1 MVMTVNEEQKTSI
14 NTHEVFNQATP
25 LVDFNLFL
33 SDMVLVDGLKRH
45 HGSWAYDKVSAFGE
59 HMGSSE
65 VLQWSDQANRF
76 PPVLKTFDRFGHRID
91 EVEFHPAWHNLMS
104 LSTEYGLHNLPWVEK
119 REGAHVARAAMMYQA
134 YQTEAGHCC
143 PISMTYSVV
152 PALRTQPNLAQ
163 VWEPRILKNG
173 YEGRLIASSEK
184 PGVIFGMGMTEKQ
197 GGSDVRANTTRAVAL
212 KQSGPG
218 EEYRITGHKWFCSAP
233 MSDAFLIL
241 AQAQDGLSCFLV
253 PRILEDGTRNNIFIQ
268 RLKDKLGNKS
278 NASSE
283 VEFRETVGFLVGS
296 EGRGV
301 PTIIEMVNHTRLDC
315 AIGSAGLMRQAILQA
330 VHHCTGRS
338 AFGKKLIEQELML
351 NVLADLAIE
360 SEAATLLMLRLA
372 ESYDTASSTEENS
385 FRRIVSATAKYWICK
400 RAPQHVAEAM
410 ECLGGAGYVEESVM
424 PRLLRESPLNSIW
437 EGSGN
442 VISLDVLRAVA
453 KEDGVI
459 ESITAELGKSKG
471 SDKRFDAYADKVLNE
486 LEQARKEIIAKNP
499 SIERTSRRLVERMAI
514 ALQASLVLRFSPTI
528 VSDAFVSSRLE
539 LDHGFSF
546 GTLKPEV
553 ELAEI
558 VSRAGVLN

>member
-1 MVMTVNEEQKTSI
+1 MTTVNEVQKIST
-14 NTHEVFNQATP
+14 NTHEVFNQATA

-45 HGSWAYDKVSAFGE
+45 HGSWAYEKVSEYGQR
-59 HMGSSE
+59 MGSSE
-65 VLQWSDQANRF
+65 VLQWADQANRF
-76 PPVLKTFDRFGHRID
+76 PPILKTFDRFGHRID
-91 EVEFHPAWHNLMS
+91 EVEFHPAFHNMMS
-104 LSTEYGLHNLPWVEK
+104 LSAEYGLHNLPWTEQ
-119 REGAHVARAAMMYQA
+119 REGSHVARAALMFLA

-143 PISMTYSVV
+143 PMSMTYSAV
-152 PALRTQPNLAQ
+152 PALRTEPSLAKI
-163 VWEPRILKNG
+163 WEPRILGNG
-173 YEGRLIASSEK
+173 YEGRLIKSEDK

-197 GGSDVRANTTRAVAL
+197 GGSDVRANTTRAVPF
-212 KQSGPG
+212 KQRGSG

-241 AQAQDGLSCFLV
+241 AQAPDGLSCFLV

-283 VEFRETVGFLVGS
+283 VEFRDTVGFLVGN

-315 AIGSAGLMRQAILQA
+315 AIGSAGLMRQATLQA
-330 VHHCTGRS
+330 VHHCSGRS
-338 AFGKKLIEQELML
+338 AFGKKLVQQELML

-360 SEAATLLMLRLA
+360 SEAATLLMYRLA
-372 ESYDTASSTEENS
+372 ESYDTACSNEEQA
-385 FRRIVSATAKYWICK
+385 FRRIVSATAKYWLCK

-442 VISLDVLRAVA
+442 VISLDVLRAVG
-453 KEDGVI
+453 KEEGVI
-459 ESITAELGKSKG
+459 ESIAKEFGKARG
-471 SDKRFDAYADKVLNE
+471 SDKRFDAYADSVLSE
-486 LEQARKEIIAKNP
+486 LENAKRMINAKNT
-499 SIERTSRRLVERMAI
+499 SVERTGRRLVERMAI
-514 ALQASLVLRFSPTI
+514 ALQASLVLRYSPSF
-528 VSDAFVSSRLE
+528 VADAFISSRLE
-539 LDHGFSF
+539 FDHGFSF
-546 GTLKPEV
+546 GTLNPETCM
-553 ELAEI
+553 ADI
-558 VSRAGVLN
+558 VSRAGVSN